1 MEENLIGGSKE
12 TMRYYL
18 IDEIAPQDMEKAM
31 EFLGKNAMTS
41 CLDSLFWVRLPDD
54 LLSPEQYEHDR
65 CRPYVFAVE
74 TGADWIKFELFI
86 RTLNTMKCTCPTYC
100 STKQRDFVVNFADS
114 MIEELA
120 ITT

>member
-1 MEENLIGGSKE
+1 
-12 TMRYYL
+12 MRYYL
-18 IDEIAPQDMEKAM
+18 IDEIAPQNMKKAM
-31 EFLGKNAMTS
+31 GFLGKNTMTS

-54 LLSPEQYEHDR
+54 LLSQEQYEHDQ

-86 RTLNTMKCTCPTYC
+86 RTLNTMKCTCPAYC
-100 STKQRDFVVNFADS
+100 SKKQRDFVMNFADS